1 MKFWLPGTLLHSSQ
15 VNPETSCGLL
25 ELAALPM
32 PPLDKAMSGRQDFK
46 LTFLAIVAAALMA
59 AAPLPSHAA
68 AGDPPFQE
76 KIERLAEILGSVH
89 YLRNLCGETTNVWRD
104 KMDALLT
111 AENPA
116 AERRARM
123 VASFNRGYKAFAQ
136 TYAKCTPA
144 ATTALSRYTVEGTSL
159 TNEIVLRYGN

>member
-1 MKFWLPGTLLHSSQ
+1 MKFWLLGPHLQNTE
-15 VNPETSCGLL
+15 VNPETSLFLL
-25 ELAALPM
+25 DLAGM
-32 PPLDKAMSGRQDFK
+32 PPPHLDKGMSGRRLTK
-46 LTFLAIVAAALMA
+46 LTYLAGFVAALMVTT
-59 AAPLPSHAA
+59 PLPVYAA

-89 YLRNLCGETTNVWRD
+89 YLRNLCGENTKVWRE

-116 AERRARM
+116 PERRARM

-136 TYAKCTPA
+136 TYEKCTPA
-144 ATTALSRYTVEGTSL
+144 ATTALSRYTVEGASL